1 MTFTAVSRSVYF
13 VTHPHVVISRDVPV
27 PQWPLSQLGRARMTR
42 GLAQPWLRGVTSIFS
57 STERKAIDGAQ
68 IMADHL
74 RLSFTQIPELAEN
87 DRSSTGFL
95 PPDEFEAVADEFF
108 AKPTIS
114 VRGWER
120 AVDAQSRVVCVVAR
134 MIAADETAGS
144 IAIVAH
150 GAVGALLFCQ
160 LSGNAI
166 DRRYD
171 QPANG
176 GGNYFHFSL
185 EPCVVRSGWL
195 PFDLPVVEPSR

>member
-1 MTFTAVSRSVYF
+1 MTLAIAARSVYF
-13 VTHPHVVISRDVPV
+13 VTHPNVVISRDVPV
-27 PQWPLSQLGRARMTR
+27 PQWPLSELGRARMTR
-42 GLAQPWLRGVTSIFS
+42 GLTQPWLRGVTSIYS

-68 IMADHL
+68 IIADHL
-74 RLSFTQIPELAEN
+74 RLSFTPIPELGEN

-95 PPDEFEAVADEFF
+95 PPDEFEAVANEFF
-108 AKPTIS
+108 ARPMIS

-120 AVDAQSRVVCVVAR
+120 AVDAQSRVVSVVAR
-134 MIAADETAGS
+134 LIAADETTGS

-160 LSGNAI
+160 LSGTAI
-166 DRRYD
+166 DRRHD

-185 EPCVVRSGWL
+185 EPCVVQSGWL
-195 PFDLPVVEPSR
+195 PIDQPVVASHH

>member
-1 MTFTAVSRSVYF
+1 MTLATTVRSVYF
-13 VTHPHVVISRDVPV
+13 VTHPNVVISRDVPV
-27 PQWPLSQLGRARMTR
+27 PQWPLSELGRARMTR
-42 GLAQPWLRGVTSIFS
+42 GLAQPWLRGVTSIYS

-74 RLSFTQIPELAEN
+74 RLCFTPILELGEN

-120 AVDAQSRVVCVVAR
+120 AVDAQSRVVSVIAR
-134 MIAADETAGS
+134 LIAAEETAGS

-160 LSGNAI
+160 LSGHAI

-185 EPCVVRSGWL
+185 EPCVVHSGWL
-195 PFDLPVVEPSR
+195 PFDRPGVESGH